1 MHKEVTMKKLVLIP
15 IILILVSALVLGS
28 CGEPEEPAPTTTAPA
43 TTAPATT
50 APATTAPATTAP
62 ATTAPATEPEP
73 SGPYGTIRVAVESFG
88 EETFDP
94 NNNIATWSQM
104 HYDYIMD
111 WTADGG
117 LVGEAAESWTIS
129 EDGTEWTFKVRK
141 GTKFHNGD
149 PVTAADFAYS
159 VERFMD
165 PESTNPWA
173 PRVRE
178 NFRSIYIPDE
188 YTYIHRTKTPELTLV
203 ASFCALPILPSKYIE
218 EVGWDAFTEN
228 PIGSGPWKVGK
239 LIPET
244 SIEFEANLDYWDG
257 APYFEKCICYQ
268 VPEEATA
275 VAMLKRDE
283 VDIIY
288 VSMDRTVE
296 LRDEG
301 YRLQE
306 IGLPTI
312 GIYAFQGTWMTDGPT
327 GDIRVRQ
334 AMSYAINRQEVC
346 DTFLHGLGKNS
357 GCGWFMSNVTWGWDP
372 AWSEPDPYDPNLAM
386 QLLEDA
392 GYPDAFATPT
402 IHVYTPAQWSDE
414 MLICQ
419 GYWEAIGLDVEIQ
432 IVEMGKFY
440 DLMFARADSPD
451 DECVGQVWPWIS
463 PTVFQNVYHSSNMFT
478 SLGVHTTAN
487 DPEMD
492 ALYNAVL
499 AETDLKKQERLWTE
513 FIQRGKDMWIVT
525 GMWEQPSYF
534 VVSKHLGEFTKRAH
548 LGIYYCIYGI
558 KHAEQ

>member
-1 MHKEVTMKKLVLIP
+1 MIKR
-15 IILILVSALVLGS
+15 LILLLTCCLMILSTMIIS
-28 CGEPEEPAPTTTAPA
+28 CGGEEIAEEEAPEAART
-43 TTAPATT
+43 
-50 APATTAPATTAP
+50 
-62 ATTAPATEPEP
+62 
-73 SGPYGTIRVAVESFG
+73 YGTLRVASESFG
-88 EETFDP
+88 EETYDP
-94 NNNIATWSQM
+94 NNNVATWSACI
-104 HYDYIMD
+104 YDNVMNWD
-111 WTADGG
+111 AEGG
-117 LVGEAAESWTIS
+117 LVGEAAQSWTIS
-129 EDGTEWTFKVRK
+129 ADGRTWTFKVRP

-149 PVTAADFAYS
+149 PVTSADFAYS
-159 VERFMD
+159 VDRFMD

-173 PRVRE
+173 PRVAE
-178 NFRSIYIPDE
+178 NFESSSTPDDN
-188 YTYIHRTKTPELTLV
+188 TYVHTTKTPELTLV
-203 ASFCALPILPSKYIE
+203 ASWAALPILPSKYIQE
-218 EVGWDAFTEN
+218 NGWDYFAAN
-228 PIGSGPWKVGK
+228 PIGSGPWKYVE

-244 SIEFEANLDYWDG
+244 SMEFEAYEDYWDG
-257 APYFEKCICYQ
+257 APYFEKCIFYQ

-283 VDIIY
+283 IDLVY

-327 GDIRVRQ
+327 KDIRVRQ

-357 GCGWFMSNVTWGWDP
+357 GCGWFMSDVTWGWDP
-372 AWSEPDPYDPNLAM
+372 TWSKADPYDPERAK

-402 IHVYTPAQWSDE
+402 IHLYTPEQWSDE

-432 IVEMGKFY
+432 IGEMGKFY

-451 DECVGQVWPWIS
+451 DECVGQIWPWIS

-492 ALYNAVL
+492 ELYNAVL
-499 AETDLKKQERLWTE
+499 AETDIVKQERLWTE
-513 FIQRGKDMWIVT
+513 FIEKGREMWIVT
-525 GMWEQPSYF
+525 GLWEQPSYW
-534 VVSKHLGEFTKRAH
+534 VVSDHLGDFTKRAH
-548 LGIYYCIYGI
+548 IFITNCLYGI
-558 KHAEQ
+558 KHAD